1 MPTATN
7 TSAPSPSR
15 WITLAGFLLLV
26 IGGGM
31 ALGYVTRPDGW
42 YAALA
47 KPSFNPPNWLFAP
60 VWTILYVLVAIA
72 GWRTWQR
79 LPLSATAMRLWAL
92 QLVLNFAWSP
102 SFFAL
107 HRIGLAFVVVLA
119 MLASIA
125 AFIAVAARYDRVSAL
140 LFAPY
145 LLWVAFATVLNGAIL
160 QLN

>member
-1 MPTATN
+1 MPTAT
-7 TSAPSPSR
+7 TAPSPSR

-31 ALGYVTRPDGW
+31 AIGYATRPDAW

-60 VWTILYVLVAIA
+60 VWTMLYVLVAIA

-79 LPLSATAMRLWAL
+79 LPASATAMRLWAL

-102 SFFAL
+102 TFFGL
-107 HRIGLAFVVVLA
+107 HRVDLAFGVVVA

-125 AFIAVAARYDRVSAL
+125 AFIAVSARRDRVSAL

-145 LLWVAFATVLNGAIL
+145 LAWVGFATLLNGAIWR
-160 QLN
+160 LN

>member
-1 MPTATN
+1 MPTAT
-7 TSAPSPSR
+7 TAPSPSR

-31 ALGYVTRPDGW
+31 AIGYVTRPDGW

-60 VWTILYVLVAIA
+60 VWTMLYVLVAIA

-79 LPLSATAMRLWAL
+79 LPQSATAMRLWAL

-102 SFFAL
+102 TFFAL
-107 HRIGLAFVVVLA
+107 HRVDLAFGVVVA

-125 AFIAVAARYDRVSAL
+125 AFIAVSARHDRVSAL

-145 LLWVAFATVLNGAIL
+145 LAWVGFATLLNGAIWR
-160 QLN
+160 LN